1 MSKFKKLSL
10 LLIFV
15 CSLFCGVFSF
25 TPKKLSA
32 ENETAILTIEKITYD
47 KNITDSTDNL
57 IGKIGDLTNYNT
69 LSQEGLQKLKQ
80 AVDFLENDALK
91 NRPISDSIKPTKIE
105 YYTEKDCVIS
115 VNRNSDSV
123 YEAVVVKL
131 SPALDATIQ
140 VLNPNLTINGVN
152 VNLLPLSING
162 LDSYMFIGAYDFS
175 PVNSILENF
184 NYPHGGYFNFEF
196 TYNNQTPQT
205 NSFSFYMVDEQQ
217 FFSDVNF
224 PILKNTTKEDV
235 INDEKNINFFYS
247 NSSKEKPTLSFN
259 PYKFAPVINFNYNE
273 TQITLNTTLENN
285 KVKLT
290 SSNTNYFKD
299 QTLDINPIYSKV
311 TTSPTFEENKY
322 YLATGSNYTLIL
334 DEATFESTT
343 DIYEITNYYAELVLD
358 ALGKYVISYDLM
370 FTNSIDNTY
379 TRLYNDQTDS
389 LTELK
394 TYTLYNI
401 GYEVQYKDYSN
412 TTLPN
417 EAQYKKFYNDIFSND
432 YTYKFSSLTPSKLT
446 IESLLNATDETK
458 IDVNTISSTNQA
470 PIKLIS
476 YVSENLTGAKFYKI
490 IKNTT
495 TGNYE
500 LTDETSYSLSYRFE
514 ESGFYAI
521 ILPYKFETYKTDTL
535 YQVVLFKIENSKPKL
550 NFYNL
555 IDGKTD
561 INLSNLEP
569 INKNNFTSKTT
580 YAVWNDEQSSP
591 FSIPTKIQITLNN
604 TILDISNKI
613 INKNGFNYV
622 ELAENGEYNV
632 QITYGVYSNSIEK
645 SFVKDDT
652 EIEFNVYAI
661 NKNEN
666 TYSISSQL
674 NLEDNKTTT
683 NSNFAIFTKDKIVKS
698 NKISIKYDYIALNK
712 VNNIITPKFL
722 NGKIYVYNNYELTS
736 LYDNLTYSNNKIN
749 NLLTFDE
756 LNNYKFESN
765 SNAVISINALYHFI
779 ITDNAGN
786 SKEFYILLDSTSP
799 IVLETNDII
808 NLDKVESETE
818 DEYLNR
824 VKTEVESK
832 TYSIK
837 EDDKNQT
844 TETIIS
850 SSYSLLFGNFK
861 TLNFKVTAGNLDFAR
876 KFFNDETILVNTNK
890 ILPILIDSKNISV
903 SALNNIT
910 KKYDCKKIDTLY
922 EDFNILSV
930 NTDLL
935 EGEEVEYI
943 YTINSVVHGINNC
956 YSFTLNTDKSK
967 IFVYN
972 NETASIGGENIRI
985 SRNSVTNAKTV
996 YINYV
1001 DNNTDLS
1008 YRLKSLTLSYYAID
1022 KISSNSFEFVSTP
1035 VNFDLLSLRKPFND
1049 GYISNLI
1056 NPTYYNGTYYTK
1068 EGKYVITK
1076 TYNNNEEATQT
1087 FYVNR
1092 TSPLNYF
1099 NEDTEIFN
1107 LDNTTIKKS
1116 HILYYENNNQNLI
1129 TNRLDISSLLN
1140 TLTIKYDSI
1149 VNLDFYYVILDSENN
1164 VLFNSKEQGNNYTFK
1179 NKGIYSIV
1187 IFDNSNNDYNKANK
1201 LIFRINLISDTPSG
1215 NFIINNDRELSNN
1228 QQSTKTN
1235 NLKFVFS
1242 DDISEFMYNIN
1253 INNII
1258 LKQGQTEILRT
1269 TAENTGKSFTFRD
1282 GTSVYYKTGSLDYD
1296 GLFSLTK
1303 EELPGTKLFGE
1314 KRYKYTLTILDDS
1327 KSNSILFE
1335 NGISKETFYNLELTY
1350 NTSKTLILD
1359 GTQYN
1364 NSIYTIEID
1373 HTAPKENAKLFLQN
1387 DKFLTEEEKNILLN
1401 SIVYKDKSSSIN
1413 FENYAFIIK
1422 DVPLNFGAN
1431 DTNRIYFR
1439 KYNKYTDTTSAGG
1452 QSLVLGDNDYYDT
1465 TITRNRFDANAL
1477 DETGKMI
1484 YTDTSYYNETNNT
1497 LSTFLKPKNLSELP
1511 GYYEIIEIDEA
1522 ENYTIYTVVY
1532 SENYNISIDYSYIN
1546 NGVITKNNQ
1555 SGTNIVDGNGFS
1567 LSKIS
1572 TNAYDYLNITLT
1584 IQQKNKT
1591 TVENLRYFPIKIES
1605 EQYTYFNN
1613 LDNLIQY
1620 INNKISNVSDH
1631 IGTNILITNR
1641 DGMTVSIQN
1650 NIPTEEIN
1658 YESYIID
1665 YSDRF
1670 VVTIPDAINNT
1681 TVTEFNVYPV
1691 LNGEK
1696 SNDKLRLDSNGT
1708 EINIEN
1714 NKIFMFNKSNTDY
1727 PTETISIYYLEWIDN
1742 FGRIYNKVKV
1752 IGAEDYKYF
1761 DFSTAIGK
1769 ILERNGETY
1778 TIDNSN
1784 VVLNYQPELYSIKVY
1799 YMVLPN
1805 NNRILLNIPEDLKQ
1819 DTKLNLFEILSNGT
1833 DNYINSNIKFIV
1845 ELTDLTTLINADRTT
1860 YTLSYIYYSQMP
1872 NLDFTDSASNSLDIS
1887 ANRDDYIVSTSKN
1900 VALSYI
1906 NNTLFNVTVTATR
1919 EYVDN
1924 YNQKQTETITNIN
1937 KEYVFSNLG
1946 DYEITVVNELGKT
1959 NKYKFNITTATNK
1972 TYQILTNE
1980 SNMNNFEVI
1989 SSGDTVEINSCV
2001 FDVYYS
2007 IYNTTLKTNS
2017 DFNLESEN
2025 LLTKTEFT
2033 NEYDFD
2039 KLWVINKV
2047 TSTTPATVTPYKY
2060 VAVKKIP
2067 YNSNFLNIGYIDNL
2081 LLKINYLGL
2090 GETTNLAE
2098 NLNGYSITFTQG
2110 VNITLPLYNTEIAEG
2125 GNRINIKLYYNN
2137 QLVNLNNNIYSIDLT
2152 NKIQT
2157 LNLSKVPAGIYNLY
2171 IEDNAGNTQSFAGN
2185 TFLNIVML
2193 NEMAITLNNVSPID
2207 YAYYNSTV
2215 NLKILEQRQYNTNSI
2230 SIKVLKNGETYKG
2243 FTRDSNGEYVFT
2255 DYGFYTVELNAT
2267 ASNNTEISKIIH
2279 FTIFN
2284 ENIAYKEFSFI
2295 SLNGQNIQKVLKNNV
2310 DVTNDLKKF
2319 YDVGNK
2325 SGINSD
2331 YYKNAYLYNLNLAS
2345 TMKYYYYETNA
2356 DGEFVLDEEGNRIQ
2370 KFDTYNG
2377 NGLYEIFI
2385 DTQNSIL
2392 EKQTYSFKVWIRDE
2406 NVSLKLNSNVKE
2418 GTSSVNAIEFSYNA
2432 YLIYSQIGECSIYI
2446 NDQLVAN
2453 INASSA
2459 NAVSKFTINRDQ
2471 KGTFIV
2477 QIKSDNNTELSY
2489 VVYKK
2494 EPLSTTSIIVIVIS
2508 SIVVAGAIFMF
2519 IKLRRKI
2526 KIK

>member
-10 LLIFV
+10 LLILV
-15 CSLFCGVFSF
+15 CSLFCGIFSF

-32 ENETAILTIEKITYD
+32 ENETAVLTVEKITYD
-47 KNITDSTDNL
+47 KNLTDSNGNI
-57 IGKIGDLTNYNT
+57 IGKIGDLTNYNA

-80 AVDFLENDALK
+80 TVEFLENEALK
-91 NRPISDSIKPTKIE
+91 NNTTTKIE
-105 YYTEKDCVIS
+105 YYSEKDCVIS
-115 VNRNSDSV
+115 VNPNSESV
-123 YEAVVVKL
+123 YEAIVVKL
-131 SPALDATIQ
+131 SPSLDASIQ

-152 VNLLPLSING
+152 VNLLPLNLNG
-162 LDSYMFIGAYDFS
+162 LDNYMFIGAYDFS

-184 NYPHGGYFNFEF
+184 NYPNGGYFNFEF

-205 NSFSFYMVDEQQ
+205 SSFSFYMVDEQQ

-224 PILKNTTKEDV
+224 PVLDNSEKEEDTENAKNF
-235 INDEKNINFFYS
+235 NFYYS
-247 NSSKEKPTLSFN
+247 NKSDKKPTLNFN
-259 PYKFAPVINFNYNE
+259 PYKFAPTINFSYNE
-273 TQITLNTTLENN
+273 TQVTLNTTLNN
-285 KVKLT
+285 DTVVVT
-290 SSNTNYFKD
+290 SSNNNYFKD
-299 QTLDINPIYSKV
+299 QTLKILPKYSKLD
-311 TTSPTFEENKY
+311 TKPAFEKNRF
-322 YLATGSNYTLIL
+322 YLKVG
-334 DEATFESTT
+334 STT
-343 DIYEITNYYAELVLD
+343 YSLISDETTFNNTSDIYEITNYFSELVLD
-358 ALGKYVISYDLM
+358 SIGKYVINFDLM
-370 FTNSIDNTY
+370 FTNTIDNTY
-379 TRLYNDQTDS
+379 TRLNGEQTDS
-389 LTELK
+389 LDKLR

-412 TTLPN
+412 ATLPN
-417 EAQYKKFYNDIFSND
+417 EAQYKKFYNENFASDF
-432 YTYKFSSLTPSKLT
+432 TYKFLNITPTKLD
-446 IESLLNATDETK
+446 IENLLNDTDDKSK
-458 IDVNTISSTNQA
+458 IDINKISTTNQA

-476 YVSENLTGAKFYKI
+476 YVSENLTGAKYYKVV
-490 IKNTT
+490 KNLATEK
-495 TGNYE
+495 YE
-500 LTDETSYSLSYRFE
+500 LTNETSFVLSYRFE
-514 ESGFYAI
+514 EAGFYAI
-521 ILPYKFETYKTDTL
+521 ILPYKFENFKTDTL
-535 YQVVLFKIENSKPKL
+535 YQVVLFKIENSKPQL

-561 INLSNLEP
+561 VNLSNLEP

-580 YAVWNDEQSSP
+580 YAVWSDEQSSP
-591 FSIPTKIQITLNN
+591 FSIPTKVQITLNN
-604 TILDISNKI
+604 TVLNLTDKI
-613 INKNGFNYV
+613 VNKNGFNYV
-622 ELAENGEYNV
+622 ELKENGEYNV
-632 QITYGVYSNSIEK
+632 QINYGVYNNSIEK

-652 EIEFNVYAI
+652 EIKFNIYAI
-661 NKNEN
+661 SKNNE
-666 TYSISSQL
+666 TYALSSQL
-674 NLEDNKTTT
+674 NLENNKVTT
-683 NSNFAIFTKDKIVKS
+683 NANFAIFTQDKVVKS

-712 VNNIITPKFL
+712 VNKEIKPIFS

-736 LYDNLTYSNNKIN
+736 LYDNLTYSNSKIN
-749 NLLTFDE
+749 NLSNFEE

-786 SKEFYILLDSTSP
+786 SKEFYVLLDNTSP
-799 IVLETNDII
+799 VVLETNDII
-808 NLDKVESETE
+808 NITKVEGETE
-818 DEYLNR
+818 EDYFAR
-824 VKTEVESK
+824 AKTEIESK
-832 TYSIK
+832 TYTIK
-837 EDDKNQT
+837 NDISDEN

-861 TLNFKVTAGNLDFAR
+861 TLNFKVTANNLDFAR
-876 KFFNDETILVNTNK
+876 KFFNDESLTDK
-890 ILPILIDSKNISV
+890 MLPVLIDNKNINV

-910 KKYDCKKIDTLY
+910 KKQDCKQIETLY
-922 EDFNILSV
+922 EDFNILSF

-935 EGEEVEYI
+935 NNEEVEYI
-943 YTINSVVHGINNC
+943 YTIKSLVNGITNT

-967 IFVYN
+967 IFIYN

-985 SRNSVTNAKTV
+985 SRNSVTNAKTI

-1001 DNNTDLS
+1001 DNNTDNN
-1008 YRLKSLTLSYYAID
+1008 YKLKSLTLDYYAID
-1022 KISSNSFEFVSTP
+1022 KITNKFVFVSTP
-1035 VNFDLLSLRKPFND
+1035 VNFDLLSLRKAFND

-1076 TYNNNEEATQT
+1076 VYNNDEEATQT

-1092 TSPLNYF
+1092 TSPLSYF
-1099 NEDTEIFN
+1099 DNNTQLFN
-1107 LDNTTIKKS
+1107 LDNTNINKS
-1116 HILYYENNNQNLI
+1116 HILYYENNNQDLI
-1129 TNRLDISSLLN
+1129 TNRLNLVSLLN
-1140 TLTIKYDSI
+1140 SLTINYDEV
-1149 VNLDFYYVILDSENN
+1149 VNLNFYFAILNSDN
-1164 VLFNSKEQGNNYTFK
+1164 VLLFNSKDQGDSYTFK
-1179 NKGIYSIV
+1179 NKGVYTIV
-1187 IFDNSNNDYNKANK
+1187 IFDNSNSDYSKANK
-1201 LIFRINLISDTPSG
+1201 LMFKINLNNDTPNG
-1215 NFIINNDRELSNN
+1215 NFIINNDKELSNN
-1228 QQSTKTN
+1228 QKSTKTN

-1242 DDISEFMYNIN
+1242 DNISDFMYNIN

-1258 LKQGQTEILRT
+1258 LKQGQTEIFRT
-1269 TAENTGKSFTFRD
+1269 TAENTGRSFTFSD
-1282 GTSVYYKTGSLDYD
+1282 GTSVYYKTNSLQYD

-1303 EELPGTKLFGE
+1303 EELQGTKLFGE

-1327 KSNSILFE
+1327 KNNSILFE
-1335 NGISKETFYNLELTY
+1335 NGVSKEAFYNLELSY
-1350 NTSKTLILD
+1350 NTSKTLTLD
-1359 GTQYN
+1359 GNQYN
-1364 NSIYTIEID
+1364 SSTYSIEID
-1373 HTAPKENAKLFLQN
+1373 HTAPKENAKILIQN
-1387 DKFLTEEEKNILLN
+1387 DRFLTEEEKNILLN
-1401 SIVYKDKSSSIN
+1401 SIIYKDKSSSIN

-1439 KYNKYTDTTSAGG
+1439 KYKKYSDTTSSGG
-1452 QSLVLGDNDYYDT
+1452 QSLVLGDSDYDDT

-1497 LSTFLKPKNLSELP
+1497 LSTFLKPKNEADLP

-1522 ENYTIYTVVY
+1522 ENYTIYTIIY
-1532 SENYNISIDYSYIN
+1532 LENYNISVDYSYFN
-1546 NGVITKNNQ
+1546 NGKISKNNQ
-1555 SGTNIVDGNGFS
+1555 SGTNIVDGNGFT
-1567 LSKIS
+1567 LNKI
-1572 TNAYDYLNITLT
+1572 NINDYDYLNITLT
-1584 IQQKNKT
+1584 IQQKNNT
-1591 TVENLRYFPIKIES
+1591 TVENLRYFPVNIES

-1613 LDNLIQY
+1613 IDNLVQY
-1620 INNKISNVSDH
+1620 INNKISNVNDH
-1631 IGTNILITNR
+1631 IGTNITITNR

-1665 YSDRF
+1665 YNDSF
-1670 VVTIPDAINNT
+1670 VVTIPETINNT
-1681 TVTEFNVYPV
+1681 TVTQFNVYPV
-1691 LNGEK
+1691 LKNKDGIPDK
-1696 SNDKLRLDSNGT
+1696 SDKRLERDSLDHSIDNS
-1708 EINIEN
+1708 EI
-1714 NKIFMFNKSNTDY
+1714 KTFTFKKSHSDY
-1727 PTETISIYYLEWIDN
+1727 PDETISIYYLEWIDN

-1752 IGAEDYKYF
+1752 IGTEDYKYF
-1761 DFSTAIGK
+1761 DFSTSIGRIIEK
-1769 ILERNGETY
+1769 GGETY

-1784 VVLNYQPELYSIKVY
+1784 VVLNYQPELYSINVY

-1805 NNRILLNIPEDLKQ
+1805 NNKILLEIPEDLKQ
-1819 DTKLNLFEILSNGT
+1819 DTRLNLFEILSAGT
-1833 DNYINSNIKFIV
+1833 INYINSNIKFIV
-1845 ELTDLTTLINADRTT
+1845 ELTDLTTLINADKTT

-1872 NLDFTDSASNSLDIS
+1872 KLDFTDSASNSLDIS

-1959 NKYKFNITTATNK
+1959 DKYKFNITTATNK

-2033 NEYDFD
+2033 NDYNFD

-2060 VAVKKIP
+2060 VAVKRIP
-2067 YNSNFLNIGYIDNL
+2067 YNSNFLNIGNLDDL

-2090 GETTNLAE
+2090 GENTNLAE
-2098 NLNGYSITFTQG
+2098 NLSGYSITFTQG

-2125 GNRINIKLYYNN
+2125 GNTINIKLYYNN
-2137 QLVNLNNNIYSIDLT
+2137 QFVNLNNNIFTKDLI
-2152 NKIQT
+2152 NKTQT

-2171 IEDNAGNTQSFAGN
+2171 IEDNAGNTQLFAGN

-2193 NEMAITLNNVSPID
+2193 NEMAITLNDVSPID
-2207 YAYYNSTV
+2207 YAYYNSAV

-2230 SIKVLKNGETYKG
+2230 NIKVSRNGEVYKG
-2243 FTRDSNGEYVFT
+2243 FTRDSNGDYVFA
-2255 DYGFYTVELNAT
+2255 DYGFYTVELSAT
-2267 ASNNTEISKIIH
+2267 ASNNTEISKVIH

-2319 YDVGNK
+2319 FDLGNK
-2325 SGINSD
+2325 SSVSSD
-2331 YYKNAYLYNLNLAS
+2331 SYKNAYLYNLNLAS

-2356 DGEFVLDEEGNRIQ
+2356 DGEFILDEEGNKIQ

-2406 NVSLKLNSNVKE
+2406 NISLKLNSNVKE
-2418 GTSSVNAIEFSYNA
+2418 GASSVNAIEFSYNA

-2453 INASSA
+2453 INSSSA
-2459 NAVSKFTINRDQ
+2459 NAVSKFTISRDQ